1 MVSAPFIW
9 FAEPVA
15 CTDPAVPV
23 GRLILTDD
31 GLTFVPGRR
40 SRAASL
46 TDQDWLSHALSDDEG
61 HEDAFAAVAA
71 RPPAD
76 QRAAIAGSLHF
87 AAPDVTLAGRTL
99 TARAADTARTFIL
112 PPVLG
117 AALRAWQSRSNARP
131 ARASSV

>member
-1 MVSAPFIW
+1 MSAAPFIW

-15 CTDPAVPV
+15 CTDPATPV
-23 GRLILTDD
+23 GRLILADD

-40 SRAASL
+40 SRAASR
-46 TDQDWLSHALSDDEG
+46 TDQPWLSHALSDDEG

-87 AAPDVTLAGRTL
+87 AAPDITLAGRTL
-99 TARAADTARTFIL
+99 TARAADTARTFTL

-117 AALRAWQSRSNARP
+117 EALRAWQSGKTARP
-131 ARASSV
+131 SPTSTV